1 MGQFAASTKMRI
13 WGSGAGRN
21 RRSLPPRSISTL
33 AKFKQSAASPAGS
46 PRRSRTGRVAHELG
60 FAIVSGRYKQH
71 SLLPGDAQLTAQ
83 FGISR
88 TVLREAVKTLTGK
101 GLLQSKAR
109 VGTRVRDR
117 TDWNLF
123 DPDVLIW
130 HTQGGLDRS
139 FLQFLGEMRLA
150 LEPEAA
156 ALAARRRNAEQLA
169 ELYAHVQRMGAKG
182 VTIGEFV
189 AADVDLHLGV
199 AAAAGNPFLKS
210 ISTLIE
216 VALRSALLRSS
227 PTDER
232 TGVRRSAAKHKAIV
246 DAIASRDADGA
257 RKAMRSVIEEGM
269 RHSLSPAKRR

>member
-1 MGQFAASTKMRI
+1 MTI
-13 WGSGAGRN
+13 WSSGSGHN
-21 RRSLPPRSISTL
+21 PKSLPQRSILTL
-33 AKFKQSAASPAGS
+33 AKLKQSTAPSPGL
-46 PRRSRTGRVAHELG
+46 PRRSRTGRVAQELG

-71 SLLPGDAQLTAQ
+71 SLLPGDAQLTSQ

-117 TDWNLF
+117 NDWNLF

-156 ALAARRRNAEQLA
+156 TLAAERRSAQQLT
-169 ELYAHVQRMGAKG
+169 ELYAHVERMGAKG

-216 VALRSALLRSS
+216 VALRSALSRSS

-232 TGVRRSAAKHKAIV
+232 TGVRRSAAKHKAII
-246 DAIASRDADGA
+246 DAIAAHDGEGA

-269 RHSLSPAKRR
+269 RRSLGPPKRRRFS